1 MATETSRTFD
11 IDHGAVHVGI
21 KDSFGK
27 ESFHTFY
34 VAGLDDV
41 EAEIAKRMEE
51 VESQAATI
59 RGHFVKAG
67 WVDSTPR

>member
-1 MATETSRTFD
+1 MEISRTFD
-11 IDHGAVHVGI
+11 LEHGAVHVGI

-34 VAGLDDV
+34 VAGLEDV
-41 EAEIAKRMEE
+41 EAEIAKRIEE
-51 VESQAATI
+51 VNQQAETI

-67 WVDSTPR
+67 WKA